1 MIRDLHTHSNA
12 SDGHLSPQALLAL
25 AASHRVDVLAITDH
39 DTVNAY
45 DGLVADPDSTV
56 TVVPGIELSTSWRG
70 RSIHIVGLN
79 IDTKNSK
86 LLGGIARQ
94 QQAREDRAKII
105 AEKLT
110 RLNIENPYAA
120 VKALAGGAGI
130 GRPHFAKH
138 LVDIGKVRDVQ
149 AAFRK
154 YLGNGKIGDVTQGWA
169 SMTDVIDWIT
179 TAGGVPVLAHPDKYK
194 FTMTKLRALLADFR
208 DSGGL
213 GVEVVCGRQEPDL
226 TRRLAG
232 MAIDFDLLASTGS
245 DFHHPDNKWSRPG
258 GFPELPENVIPVW
271 DRW

>member
-1 MIRDLHTHSNA
+1 M
-12 SDGHLSPQALLAL
+12 P
-25 AASHRVDVLAITDH
+25 
-39 DTVNAY
+39 
-45 DGLVADPDSTV
+45 
-56 TVVPGIELSTSWRG
+56 
-70 RSIHIVGLN
+70 
-79 IDTKNSK
+79 
-86 LLGGIARQ
+86 ARPVCGD
-94 QQAREDRAKII
+94 DRAKII

-130 GRPHFAKH
+130 GRPHFARH

-169 SMTDVIDWIT
+169 SMTDVIDWII

-194 FTMTKLRALLADFR
+194 FTMTKLRALLADFSE
-208 DSGGL
+208 SGGL

-226 TRRLAG
+226 TRRLAE
-232 MAIDFDLLASTGS
+232 MAIDFGLLASTGS

-258 GFPELPENVIPVW
+258 GFPALPDNVIPVW
-271 DRW
+271 DKW